1 MSTERSTN
9 DQKDYSHGREDIPG
23 KGEKPQNDARIL
35 EQQERTK
42 KRQEVLVA
50 VRVITEGYEAQDA
63 TIQSYQGP
71 LMRALKEERGS
82 VTKEHDD
89 LLEPLAD
96 MSELAFWID
105 QKVLGPEVVS
115 VLKNKREKALQVLEV
130 MFERY
135 PPALDFTGRAASL
148 DRSLGKLKKQIDQSF
163 FGFFLSIDSKLFLD
177 TKDGSEDK
185 IGSLLTIDRGLRV
198 LTQKILDERSK
209 LDLSVDDLNRFH
221 DSDEDLK
228 DRVSSG
234 LILLKNLQALR
245 QALCKEC
252 FGQEKNPEEVI
263 AIHEKTIAA
272 QEIAGGNSGSAGKK
286 SETPVIIKPEI
297 PKAKIEKK
305 PVPSFKEVA
314 DLLNEADIKNPVEDA
329 RKLVTPEVKAAL
341 FKELSA
347 LLDGRL
353 DAVKNWKPGQK
364 LDLQNMG
371 VLIGISAEQKIYRLP
386 LIAAEGKMANVR
398 KTKIVDYF
406 QQVFGHDLSK
416 DRRVRALT
424 RSTNIFE

>member
-314 DLLNEADIKNPVEDA
+314 DLLNGADIKNPVEDA